1 MGRLPERLVPIY
13 DIIGHYHMTTCPDLR
28 IGQLF
33 SNFEVWLEK
42 EVGIDIYYL
51 EDYRFLEYLEKYL
64 DSITYIK
71 KNKD

>member
-1 MGRLPERLVPIY
+1 MGRLLERLVPIY

-42 EVGIDIYYL
+42 EVGTDIYYL

>member
-33 SNFEVWLEK
+33 SNFEAWLEK
-42 EVGIDIYYL
+42 EVGTDIYYL
-51 EDYRFLEYLEKYL
+51 EDYRLLEYLEGYL

>member
-33 SNFEVWLEK
+33 SNFEVWLKKNLEK
-42 EVGIDIYYL
+42 IFIYL
-51 EDYRFLEYLEKYL
+51 EDYRF
-64 DSITYIK
+64 
-71 KNKD
+71 

>member
-1 MGRLPERLVPIY
+1 MRRLPERLVPIY

-42 EVGIDIYYL
+42 EVGTDIYYL